1 MAVTEIVLAVVLFL
15 GMEACLYL
23 YLDSPKR
30 GSLFWKACA
39 TLMPVLLCLFGSVR
53 SGGEHYLLLAALCV
67 CLISDVLIGIHF
79 VSGVLSFLT
88 AHILL
93 MVYLVRQ
100 APPTLWSLWPW
111 AVLYG
116 LLWLYYG
123 KEIPTLGKR
132 AVPMCLYP
140 AFLFGMFSLAAAL
153 PFLRPGLSSVCLALG
168 AACFCVSDMVLGDGV
183 VHEKQSRLRDHV
195 IMHLYEP
202 AVFLFAL
209 STIW

>member
-39 TLMPVLLCLFGSVR
+39 TLMPVLLCLSGSLR

-67 CLISDVLIGIHF
+67 CLISDVLIGVHF

-100 APPTLWSLWPW
+100 APPTLWSLLPW

-132 AVPMCLYP
+132 AVPMCLYRHV
-140 AFLFGMFSLAAAL
+140 FSCGCPSVFAARSL
-153 PFLRPGLSSVCLALG
+153 VCLSRAGGRVLLCVGYG
-168 AACFCVSDMVLGDGV
+168 AGRWRCS
-183 VHEKQSRLRDHV
+183 
-195 IMHLYEP
+195 
-202 AVFLFAL
+202 
-209 STIW
+209 

>member
-1 MAVTEIVLAVVLFL
+1 MAVTGIVLAVVLL
-15 GMEACLYL
+15 VGMEACLYQ
-23 YLDSPKR
+23 YLDSSRR

-39 TLMPVLLCLFGSVR
+39 TLMPVLLCLYGTLCT
-53 SGGEHYLLLAALCV
+53 GGEHGLLLAALCV
-67 CLISDVLIGIHF
+67 CLISDVLIGVHF
-79 VSGVLSFLT
+79 ISGVLSFLT

-100 APPTLWSLWPW
+100 ASPTLWSLLPW
-111 AVLYG
+111 AILYG
-116 LLWLYYG
+116 LLWVYYW
-123 KEIPTLGKR
+123 KEIPALGKR

-153 PFLRPGLSSVCLALG
+153 PFLRPGPSSICLALG
-168 AACFCVSDMVLGDGV
+168 AGCFCMSDLVLGDGV
-183 VHEKQSRLRDHV
+183 VHQKESRLRDHV

>member
-39 TLMPVLLCLFGSVR
+39 TLMPVLLCLSGSLR

-67 CLISDVLIGIHF
+67 CLISDVLIGVHF

-100 APPTLWSLWPW
+100 APPTLWSLLPW

-140 AFLFGMFSLAAAL
+140 AF
-153 PFLRPGLSSVCLALG
+153 
-168 AACFCVSDMVLGDGV
+168 
-183 VHEKQSRLRDHV
+183 
-195 IMHLYEP
+195 
-202 AVFLFAL
+202 
-209 STIW
+209 